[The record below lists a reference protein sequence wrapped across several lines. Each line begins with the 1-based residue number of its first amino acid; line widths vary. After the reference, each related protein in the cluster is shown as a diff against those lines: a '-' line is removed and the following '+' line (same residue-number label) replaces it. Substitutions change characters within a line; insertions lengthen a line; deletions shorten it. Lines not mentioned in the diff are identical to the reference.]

1 MELDKSEDF
10 LRIIADFSRKSI
22 DLFIKNY
29 DKNIEAYL
37 KKLIS
42 FLSDDL
48 LNTYE
53 TLADF
58 FEEFMHALKT
68 EKANN

>member
-1 MELDKSEDF
+1 M
-10 LRIIADFSRKSI
+10 RIIADFSRKSI

-37 KKLIS
+37 KKLIT
-42 FLSDDL
+42 FLADDL

-58 FEEFMHALKT
+58 FEEFIHALKK
-68 EKANN
+68 EKAKN

>member
-37 KKLIS
+37 NKLIS

-68 EKANN
+68 EKAKN